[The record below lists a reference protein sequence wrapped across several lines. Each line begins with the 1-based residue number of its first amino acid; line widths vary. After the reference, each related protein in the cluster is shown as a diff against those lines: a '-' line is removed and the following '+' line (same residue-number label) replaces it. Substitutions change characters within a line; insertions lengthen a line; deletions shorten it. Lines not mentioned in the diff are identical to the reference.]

1 MKVTEK
7 NEKNEK
13 KRNLKNRGNNLKSN
27 THTHTVCFY
36 TFDFYYSFEEF
47 PRNLRTCR
55 ITLIRMV
62 YFLIESYNRKDIM

>member
-27 THTHTVCFY
+27 THTHTLSLSH
-36 TFDFYYSFEEF
+36 YY
-47 PRNLRTCR
+47 
-55 ITLIRMV
+55 
-62 YFLIESYNRKDIM
+62 

>member
-1 MKVTEK
+1 MHDGYEYEFNKPTTCLTNVNTLDLVTI
-7 NEKNEK
+7 
-13 KRNLKNRGNNLKSN
+13 LPL
-27 THTHTVCFY
+27 VCFY